1 MSLMPETEVTDLM
14 IAVDDLD
21 AALDFWTNALNM
33 KPAEDAP
40 GWVML
45 EHPTTHQRITL
56 FEGDLGTPW
65 CVAVRADNL
74 EAAVADLAAHGATT
88 SDVFESPGFRASL
101 CLSPSGAP
109 VMLYTRADLDESE
122 S

>member
-1 MSLMPETEVTDLM
+1 MSLLPPTEVTDLM

-21 AALDFWTNALNM
+21 TALDFWINALDM
-33 KPAEDAP
+33 HPAEDAP

-65 CVAVRADNL
+65 CIAVRVQDL
-74 EAAVADLAAHGATT
+74 ESAVADLASHGATT
-88 SDVFESPGFRASL
+88 SDSFETTGFRASL

-109 VMLYTRADLDESE
+109 IMLYTQAGDGED
-122 S
+122 